1 MGWSTVKSNKFK
13 LLSGV
18 VGASAVVTMVAL
30 TVAVGQQP
38 EEGRVVSEDPTA
50 TIGETVTST
59 AGQTE
64 LETSVA
70 TPPFTFTTPP
80 GFAAPH

>member
-1 MGWSTVKSNKFK
+1 MEWSIVKSNKFK
-13 LLSGV
+13 LLSAV
-18 VGASAVVTMVAL
+18 VGASAVVAMGAL
-30 TVAVGQQP
+30 TIGVGQQQP
-38 EEGRVVSEDPTA
+38 PTGTIVSDPTA

>member
-1 MGWSTVKSNKFK
+1 VTRVKSNKFK
-13 LLSGV
+13 LLSAV
-18 VGASAVVTMVAL
+18 VGASAVVAMAVL
-30 TVAVGQQP
+30 TVVVGQQP
-38 EEGRVVSEDPTA
+38 QTGTVVSEDPTA

-59 AGQTE
+59 TAPTE

-70 TPPFTFTTPP
+70 TPPFTYTTPP

>member
-1 MGWSTVKSNKFK
+1 VIRVKSNKFK
-13 LLSGV
+13 LLSAV
-18 VGASAVVTMVAL
+18 VGASAVVTMGVS
-30 TVAVGQQP
+30 TIGVGQQQP
-38 EEGRVVSEDPTA
+38 QMGTIVSDPTA

-59 AGQTE
+59 TGQTE

>member
-1 MGWSTVKSNKFK
+1 MGWSKVKSNKFK

-38 EEGRVVSEDPTA
+38 EAGRVVSEDPTA
-50 TIGETVTST
+50 IGETVTST